1 MQGIDINNSSL
12 QQHAVNMTFQLKGD
26 TGNALQGQEIWVPEG
41 HLYII
46 DNLIITN
53 GHTSAVQNT
62 IYLMQNQSQ
71 SNSYVDYYTTQ
82 AVHFIHTDGT
92 TPAGR
97 GGLTNRIWRKSQ
109 DAHTSDRPFG
119 DSPFYLMAGQGLT
132 IYTATNNVCHA
143 TYSFRDCF

>member
-12 QQHAVNMTFQLKGD
+12 QQHAVNMTFQLKGS
-26 TGNALQGQEIWVPEG
+26 TGNAIQGQEIWVPDG

-53 GHTSAVQNT
+53 GHSSAVQNT
-62 IYLMQNQSQ
+62 IYLMQNQAQ
-71 SNSYVDYYTTQ
+71 ANSYIDYAST
-82 AVHFIHTDGT
+82 HFLHDDRT

-97 GGLTNRIWRKSQ
+97 GATTDRIWRKSQ
-109 DAHTSDRPFG
+109 AAHTSDRPFG

>member
-1 MQGIDINNSSL
+1 MQGIDINNSST
-12 QQHAVNMTFQLKGD
+12 QQHAVNMTFQLTGR
-26 TGNALQGQEIWVPEG
+26 TGNALQGQEVWVPDG

-53 GHTSAVQNT
+53 GHSSAVQNT
-62 IYLMQNQSQ
+62 IYLMQNQTQ
-71 SNSYVDYYTTQ
+71 ANSYTNFSNT
-82 AVHFIHTDGT
+82 HFLHDDAT
-92 TPAGR
+92 TPVGR
-97 GGLTNRIWRKSQ
+97 GGTQDRIWRKSQ

-132 IYTATNNVCHA
+132 IYSATNNVCHA